1 MGAAAGQL
9 PVFKAV
15 DVKAVGA
22 RERAQLVEAQQ
33 AAALSKAAEAGAPLD
48 RPRFKLPA
56 AGAASKASGGG
67 GGRGGGGGGGGD
79 GRGGGETLTLGQ
91 LAQKGLQVV
100 HLNPKAKLYS
110 HHHAGLSTPMLR
122 SGGRKVKIF
131 FEIKEG
137 RHLTSSHLAAG
148 RHIGD
153 GAGEDGGRRARLP
166 RR

>member
-1 MGAAAGQL
+1 MGGAAGQV

-91 LAQKGLQVV
+91 LAQKGLQVDISV
-100 HLNPKAKLYS
+100 TEPVRTAAEERAFRADRYSVYLLY
-110 HHHAGLSTPMLR
+110 
-122 SGGRKVKIF
+122 
-131 FEIKEG
+131 
-137 RHLTSSHLAAG
+137 
-148 RHIGD
+148 
-153 GAGEDGGRRARLP
+153 
-166 RR
+166 